1 MNVENFRLFLE
12 LQGRK
17 VIESESGYWHDTGR
31 SIYLSFPYHATI
43 EPSKEEIEEL
53 FRKHRPL
60 GLKYST
66 DKNVGRP
73 AALYVVRDKSYGPK
87 DLHSMA
93 KRGLKKGLRLCR
105 VERIDFDYLREHG
118 MPLNLDTLKRQGRD
132 DPLFSRPDRWARFCE
147 AGKRV
152 EGASAWGAF
161 VDGQLAAYQITFI
174 IDDYCH
180 VLHRMSRTKFLR
192 CHPNEALD
200 YTVIRE
206 MISSPGI
213 NCVACGLQSILD
225 LPGLDGYKL
234 RMGYQKR
241 RMNFVVVLH
250 PLLEPLLLSRL
261 GEGLLGVAGRLAPD
275 NDALKRVI
283 ATVDIARWSRRTA
296 RSRDSMEEALS
307 SAS

>member
-53 FRKHRPL
+53 FHKHRLL

-66 DKNVGRP
+66 DKDMGKP
-73 AALYVVRDKSYGPK
+73 AALYVICDKSFDFK
-87 DLHSMA
+87 NLHRKTKSGVR
-93 KRGLKKGLRLCR
+93 KGLKRCH

-152 EGASAWGAF
+152 EGAGAWGAF
-161 VDGQLAAYQITFI
+161 VDGQLAAYQVTFI

-241 RMNFVVVLH
+241 RVNFVVVLH
-250 PLLEPLLLSRL
+250 PLLEPLLLGRL

-275 NDALKRVI
+275 NDTLKRVI
-283 ATVDIARWSRRTA
+283 ATVNIARWSRRAA
-296 RSRDSMEEALS
+296 RSGDSMEEALS

>member
-206 MISSPGI
+206 MLSTPGI
-213 NCVACGLQSILD
+213 HCVSAGLQSILD
-225 LPGLDGYKL
+225 LPGLDRYKL

-250 PLLEPLLLSRL
+250 PLLEPLLLGRL